1 LWTVDIDVGGTLTDG
16 IFTNNENVFRVKVD
30 TTPHDLT
37 VCLFDCLGQAAAK
50 LGFVDTV
57 EFLENVELIR
67 WSTTI
72 TSNVLA
78 ESRGP
83 RIGLL
88 VSKGHERD
96 LYAPAPKSIAF
107 HRLLAEKDVIGVN
120 GSVSEPDI
128 INAARSLLESGVRR
142 ICISLKDSHR
152 DSSQELAVKSIID
165 RQYPDHF
172 LGSVPVLAGC
182 DISKSADDT
191 TRTYSALINAYTHG
205 ALAATLFKAE
215 DDLRQASHYSGTF
228 LVSHINGGV
237 AGIAKTKAID
247 TIESGPI
254 LGIHGSAYLA
264 KAYGLKNVIAMDIG
278 GTTAKI
284 SVLSNGE
291 PIYRK
296 PADFF
301 GIPVEISL
309 PHLRSIALGGGSVVK
324 PVATSQHVSAPRQG
338 TASAV
343 PKGAGNSGVLTPEV
357 GSPACEESSKAKLPP
372 GSAPDP
378 AVQLG
383 PESMGSFPGPACY
396 GLGGDQPT
404 LTDAFV
410 TAGLI
415 DPDFFLGGTKPI
427 DRDLAKKAIED
438 HVAGPLHLSADETCR
453 IIIDRAFQLVA
464 DMIAAAAAELHQDLA
479 RHTLFAYGG
488 NGGLF
493 ACGVAEKAGLANVL
507 TFSLGPVFSAFGSS
521 VSDILHVY
529 ERALSGAPLTDA
541 GTSRIREVLAEM
553 KAEGVKDLLGEGIRP
568 DALIHSLEI
577 EVSANH
583 QNSRPIPFPESSLE
597 SAAKFRAAL
606 AAAGATPNEETSLE
620 LIRLRV
626 KKPMSKPQLVERA
639 LESPDAAHAHRG
651 ARPILWGSRTG
662 QAQIYSWESLA
673 PGNRIEGPAILE
685 GMQTTYFVPENW
697 TMLIDRFGNGAL
709 SRHSQKS

>member
-16 IFTNNENVFRVKVD
+16 IFTKDENVFCVKVD

-50 LGFVDTV
+50 LGFADTV

-88 VSKGHERD
+88 VSKGHEHD
-96 LYAPAPKSIAF
+96 LYSRTPRSIAF
-107 HRLLAEKDVIGVN
+107 DRIVAEKDIIGVN

-128 INAARSLLESGVRR
+128 TNAARSLLESGVRR
-142 ICISLKDSHR
+142 ICVSLKDSHR
-152 DSSQELAVKSIID
+152 DPAQELSVKSIID

-182 DISKSADDT
+182 DISKSADDS

-215 DDLRQASHYSGTF
+215 DDLRQTSQYSGTF

-254 LGIHGSAYLA
+254 LGIHASAYLA

-284 SVLSNGE
+284 SVLSGGE

-324 PVATSQHVSAPRQG
+324 PAASPKYPPAP
-338 TASAV
+338 AA
-343 PKGAGNSGVLTPEV
+343 A
-357 GSPACEESSKAKLPP
+357 
-372 GSAPDP
+372 P

-396 GLGGDQPT
+396 GLGGVEPT

-427 DRDLAKKAIED
+427 DRELAKKAIEEN
-438 HVAGPLHLSADETCR
+438 VAAPLHLTSDETCK

-464 DMIAAAAAELHQDLA
+464 DMISAASAELHHDLA
-479 RHTLFAYGG
+479 HHTLFAYGG

-493 ACGVAEKAGLANVL
+493 ACGVAEKAGLASVL

-529 ERALSGAPLTDA
+529 ERSLSGTPLTDA
-541 GTSRIREVLAEM
+541 GVNRIREVLAEM

-568 DALIHSLEI
+568 DALIHSLEV
-577 EVSANH
+577 EVAANR
-583 QNSRPIPFPESSLE
+583 QNSRNVPLSESSLE
-597 SAAKFRAAL
+597 NAAKFRGTL
-606 AAAGATPNEETSLE
+606 AAAGAAPSEEISLE
-620 LIRLRV
+620 LVRLRV
-626 KKPMSKPQLVERA
+626 KKPMSKPRLVERA
-639 LESPDAAHAHRG
+639 LQAPDAAHAQRG
-651 ARPILWGSRTG
+651 ARPILWGSRAG
-662 QAQIYSWESLA
+662 QAQICTWESLA

-697 TMLIDRFGNGAL
+697 TMTIDRFGNGAL
-709 SRHSQKS
+709 SRHTQKS